1 MDFIDISAQLTIA
14 FAAIPHSMDIIGF
27 LCLWHACNAADVTVS
42 IAEKKIAGD
51 NIDKS
56 GAALLT
62 DASFENKSD
71 NIGFD
76 MIAIPM
82 AHGMEIITVIF
93 IDALSALRSFALF
106 PETLAA
112 DKAGASDVEIG

>member
-1 MDFIDISAQLTIA
+1 
-14 FAAIPHSMDIIGF
+14 
-27 LCLWHACNAADVTVS
+27 
-42 IAEKKIAGD
+42 
-51 NIDKS
+51 
-56 GAALLT
+56 
-62 DASFENKSD
+62 
-71 NIGFD
+71 

-93 IDALSALRSFALF
+93 IDALSALRSFTLF